1 MEKEGVNHL
10 FYSDKHY
17 PNRLKQCEDAPL
29 NLFYKGN
36 IDWNKDKFIS
46 IVGTRKASSFWKQF
60 TNKLVK
66 ELAPYN
72 PVIVS
77 GLANGVDIA
86 AHKAALQYGLNTIAI
101 LPMFWIKFTQVFM
114 QQLPKLLLQ
123 TAVCL
128 LII

>member
-1 MEKEGVNHL
+1 
-10 FYSDKHY
+10 
-17 PNRLKQCEDAPL
+17 
-29 NLFYKGN
+29 
-36 IDWNKDKFIS
+36 
-46 IVGTRKASSFWKQF
+46 
-60 TNKLVK
+60 
-66 ELAPYN
+66 LAPYN

-101 LPMFWIKFTQVFM
+101 LPMVWIKFTQVLM